1 MGGLCGSSASTIVW
15 TRCRT
20 GNLSSAE
27 HPYSL
32 FVRFDDGAESE
43 LAFMFDL
50 KSIDLVFVELT
61 LLTTG
66 FEV

>member
-1 MGGLCGSSASTIVW
+1 MWKFCVTIEW
-15 TRCRT
+15 TRSRT
-20 GNLSSAE
+20 GDLSSGE

-43 LAFMFDL
+43 LAFVLDA
-50 KSIDLVFVELT
+50 KSIDLVFVELN